1 MEVEK
6 FEKRLANLH
15 DKTEYGIHMRNLKQA
30 LNHGLIFKQVSRV
43 FKFNQNA
50 LLATDVNGSTDL
62 RKKAKNDFEKEF
74 FKLMNNGVFGKT
86 MKKCEKT

>member
-43 FKFNQNA
+43 FTFNQNA